1 LSGPTAPLLV
11 EVRGLVK
18 HFPVGGG
25 FAAGG
30 MGVVHAVDGV
40 DFTVARGET
49 LAVVGE
55 SGCGKSTVG
64 RLLVNLLAPTAGSV
78 RFAGSDISG
87 LSERAMRPFRRRM
100 QMVFQDPFASLNPR
114 MSVGDTLAEPLAIHG
129 IVPRRERPA
138 RVRELLVKVG
148 LDEAA
153 AQRYPHE
160 FSGGQR
166 QRIGIARALAAE
178 PELIVGDEPV
188 SALDVSIQAQIINLL
203 EALQRELGL
212 TLVII
217 AHDLAVVRHIADRVL
232 VMYLGKVVELAPTR
246 QLFAAPR
253 HPYTQALIAA
263 VPRSRDA
270 AARRRPLLGDVP
282 SPLAPP
288 VGCRFHTRCPH
299 ARERCRQEPP
309 PPERDPSGHEVACHF
324 WRELSPA
331 EHPLAAAAGPSPAYR
346 ARLALFRGHGT
357 RPVGMAAGGEG

>member
-1 LSGPTAPLLV
+1 VSGVAAPLV
-11 EVRGLVK
+11 DVRGLVK

-25 FAAGG
+25 AFGGAASGI
-30 MGVVHAVDGV
+30 VHAVDGV
-40 DFTVARGET
+40 DFTVAKGET
-49 LAVVGE
+49 LAIVGE

-64 RLLVNLLAPTAGSV
+64 RLLLNLLVPTAGSV
-78 RFAGSDISG
+78 RFAGTDIAG
-87 LSERAMRPFRRRM
+87 LSERAMRPYRRRA

-114 MSVGDTLAEPLAIHG
+114 MSVGEILAEPLAIHKL
-129 IVPRRERPA
+129 VPRRERAA
-138 RVRELLVKVG
+138 RVCELLVKVG
-148 LDEAA
+148 LDQAA

-203 EALQRELGL
+203 EALKGELGL

-232 VMYLGKVVELAPTR
+232 VMYLGKVAELAPTR

-263 VPRSRDA
+263 VPRSRAA
-270 AARRRPLLGDVP
+270 AARRRPLVGDVP
-282 SPLAPP
+282 SPMAPP
-288 VGCRFHTRCPH
+288 AGCRFHTRCPH
-299 ARERCRQEPP
+299 ARELCRQALPP
-309 PPERDPSGHEVACHF
+309 LKRDPAGHAVACHY
-324 WRELSPA
+324 WRELAPSEA
-331 EHPLAAAAGPSPAYR
+331 PLAAASAPSPAYR
-346 ARLALFRGHGT
+346 ARLALFRGHGADAS
-357 RPVGMAAGGEG
+357 PGDG

>member
-1 LSGPTAPLLV
+1 MSGTAAPLIEV
-11 EVRGLVK
+11 EGLVK
-18 HFPVGGG
+18 HFPVGGDAFG
-25 FAAGG
+25 DGAR
-30 MGVVHAVDGV
+30 GVVHAVDGI
-40 DFTVARGET
+40 DFTVGRGET
-49 LAVVGE
+49 LAIVGE

-64 RLLVNLLAPTAGSV
+64 RLLINLLAPTAGRV
-78 RFAGSDISG
+78 RLGGTDITG
-87 LSERAMRPFRRRM
+87 LSERAMRPFRRRA

-129 IVPRRERPA
+129 IVRRRDRPA
-138 RVRELLVKVG
+138 RVRELLAKVG
-148 LDEAA
+148 LDAAA

-232 VMYLGKVVELAPTR
+232 VMYLGKVVELAPAQ
-246 QLFAAPR
+246 QLFTAPR

-263 VPRSRDA
+263 VPRSRA
-270 AARRRPLLGDVP
+270 AVASRRPLAGDVP
-282 SPLAPP
+282 SPVDPP
-288 VGCRFHTRCPH
+288 GGCRFRTRCPY
-299 ARERCRQEPP
+299 AQERCREPP
-309 PPERDPSGHEVACHF
+309 PLERDDAGHNVACHF
-324 WRELSPA
+324 WRELGMTGAPPA
-331 EHPLAAAAGPSPAYR
+331 AVGPSPAYK
-346 ARLALFRGHGT
+346 ARLALFRGHRGALA
-357 RPVGMAAGGEG
+357 GMTGDG

>member
-1 LSGPTAPLLV
+1 MAPLV

-25 FAAGG
+25 FGDATR
-30 MGVVHAVDGV
+30 GVVYAVDGL

-49 LAVVGE
+49 LAIVGE

-64 RLLVNLLAPTAGSV
+64 RLLLNLLTPTAGSV
-78 RFAGSDISG
+78 RFAGNDIAG
-87 LSERAMRPFRRRM
+87 LSERAMRPFRRRA

-114 MSVGDTLAEPLAIHG
+114 MSVGEILAEPLAIHG
-129 IVPRRERPA
+129 IGKRRDRPA
-138 RVRELLVKVG
+138 RVGELLVKVG
-148 LDEAA
+148 LDQAA

-203 EALQRELGL
+203 QALQRELGL

-246 QLFAAPR
+246 QLFSAPR

-263 VPRSRDA
+263 VPRSRSA
-270 AARRRPLLGDVP
+270 TARRRPLFGDVP

-288 VGCRFHTRCPH
+288 AGCRFHTRCPH
-299 ARERCRQEPP
+299 ARDRCRQEPP
-309 PPERDPSGHEVACHF
+309 PLEQDASGHDVACHF
-324 WRELSPA
+324 WRELRPA
-331 EHPLAAAAGPSPAYR
+331 EEPLAAAATPAPAYR
-346 ARLALFRGHGT
+346 ARLALFRDHST
-357 RPVGMAAGGEG
+357 RPVGPIGDG

>member
-1 LSGPTAPLLV
+1 MAPLV

-18 HFPVGGG
+18 HFPTGGG
-25 FAAGG
+25 FGDAGS
-30 MGVVHAVDGV
+30 GVVHAVDGI

-49 LAVVGE
+49 LAIVGE

-64 RLLVNLLAPTAGSV
+64 RLLLNLLKPTAGSV
-78 RFAGSDISG
+78 RFAGNDIAG
-87 LSERAMRPFRRRM
+87 LSERAMQPYRRRA

-114 MSVGDTLAEPLAIHG
+114 MSVGEILAEPLAIHG
-129 IVPRRERPA
+129 IVPRRERSA
-138 RVRELLVKVG
+138 RVSELLLKVG
-148 LDEAA
+148 LDQAA

-203 EALQRELGL
+203 QALQRELGL

-232 VMYLGKVVELAPTR
+232 VMYLGQVVELAPTR
-246 QLFAAPR
+246 QLFATPR

-263 VPRSRDA
+263 VPRARDA
-270 AARRRPLLGDVP
+270 SDQRRPLVGDVP

-288 VGCRFHTRCPH
+288 AGCRFHTRCPH
-299 ARERCRQEPP
+299 ARERCRLDQPP
-309 PPERDPSGHEVACHF
+309 LEQDASGHEVACHF
-324 WRELSPA
+324 WPELTPSEDQLVA
-331 EHPLAAAAGPSPAYR
+331 TTIPSPAYL
-346 ARLALFRGHGT
+346 ARLALFRSHGT
-357 RPVGMAAGGEG
+357 GSVSPNGDG